1 MPLSDY
7 DERSI
12 GKTIPWLRDWVAHPT
27 YDDYWAQISIQADVE
42 DIDVPNVTI
51 TGWYDPFLN
60 QALDLIPAL
69 RDSAGSE
76 LARRH
81 QHLIVGPWG
90 HGPGWFVGDREFGG
104 DADYDVGDLERR
116 WFEHFLKDQ
125 DTGIEELAPYRL
137 FVMGSNIWRNAEEWP
152 LPETRYVPYYFHSEG
167 NANTLTGDGE
177 VPDRFMYDPNNP
189 VPTRG
194 GAILF
199 ESADMGPVDQQ
210 EVEQRKDVLVYTSE
224 PLVTDLEVIGPVK
237 VVLFAASNARD
248 TDWTAK
254 LVDVEPDGRA
264 FNLCDGIIRARYRDP
279 DTEPTLL
286 HPGEIYRYEIDL
298 WDTGNVFLTGHQIR
312 VEISSSNFP
321 HFDRNPNTGG
331 SFYHDSDI
339 SLAHQT
345 VYHDEEH
352 PSHILL
358 PIIPVK

>member
-1 MPLSDY
+1 
-7 DERSI
+7 
-12 GKTIPWLRDWVAHPT
+12 
-27 YDDYWAQISIQADVE
+27 
-42 DIDVPNVTI
+42 
-51 TGWYDPFLN
+51 
-60 QALDLIPAL
+60 
-69 RDSAGSE
+69 
-76 LARRH
+76 
-81 QHLIVGPWG
+81 
-90 HGPGWFVGDREFGG
+90 
-104 DADYDVGDLERR
+104 
-116 WFEHFLKDQ
+116 
-125 DTGIEELAPYRL
+125 
-137 FVMGSNIWRNAEEWP
+137 
-152 LPETRYVPYYFHSEG
+152 
-167 NANTLTGDGE
+167 
-177 VPDRFMYDPNNP
+177 
-189 VPTRG
+189 
-194 GAILF
+194 
-199 ESADMGPVDQQ
+199 MGPVDQQ